1 MKRFDY
7 VDIARGLGILL
18 VIMGH
23 IQHDYVPFCGSVHIP
38 LFFIMSG
45 YLYELERDSYKPFSQ
60 MVKKRAVRLLVPY
73 FLYNLVLYAKY
84 ILSMLVSGEFLA
96 KTAVDAVLG
105 FLYSSSI
112 LYKGVPS
119 EANFNGFVF
128 GNGPLWFLTAM
139 VVSSVVFYGITYFVL
154 KQKFDLKKII
164 VAAVAL
170 VAASWLLCTYL
181 PFYLP
186 WTFEMALL
194 GTVFM
199 LMGLS
204 LRRYKVVEKMQDNL
218 RVNLAVCL
226 ACLVVFA
233 GLHYF
238 NGSANMAIL
247 VYGKS
252 MVVYLVLG
260 LLGTII
266 VLGISVVIA
275 RVLWLNRFLTY
286 VGQNTLIILAFH
298 MTIISIVIA
307 VLNKIGLESL
317 VEWGG
322 LFLITFPAGLFG
334 CIIINEFLTK
344 VIKFPKKY
352 L

>member
-7 VDIARGLGILL
+7 VDIAKGLGILL

-38 LFFIMSG
+38 LFFMMSG
-45 YLYELERDSYKPFSQ
+45 YLYELERESYKPFGQS
-60 MVKKRAVRLLVPY
+60 VRKRAIRLLIPY
-73 FLYNLVLYAKY
+73 LIYNFVLYAKY
-84 ILSMLVSGEFLA
+84 ILSMLVSGEFTVKLA
-96 KTAVDAVLG
+96 IDGVLG

-139 VVSSVVFYGITYFVL
+139 VASSVVFYGITYFVL

-164 VAAVAL
+164 VSAVVL
-170 VAASWLLCTYL
+170 VAASWLMCTYL

-199 LMGLS
+199 LMGLC
-204 LRRYKVVEKMQDNL
+204 LRRYKLAEKMQEKAGINL
-218 RVNLAVCL
+218 TVCAVS
-226 ACLVVFA
+226 LVVFA
-233 GLHYF
+233 VLHYF
-238 NGSANMAIL
+238 NGSANMAIQ

-252 MVVYLVLG
+252 MVVYLLLG

-266 VLGISVVIA
+266 MLGISIALAKVV
-275 RVLWLNRFLTY
+275 WLNRFLTY

-307 VLNKIGLESL
+307 LLNKIGLESL